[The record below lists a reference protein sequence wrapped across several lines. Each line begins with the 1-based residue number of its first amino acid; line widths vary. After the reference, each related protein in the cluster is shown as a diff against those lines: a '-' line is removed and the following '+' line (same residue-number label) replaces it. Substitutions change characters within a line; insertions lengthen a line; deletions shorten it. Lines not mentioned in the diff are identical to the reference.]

1 MSGLD
6 TTPETKALRLIL
18 ANLAI
23 PALEPVPS
31 DHVLTK
37 AFYLINRFPGRYA
50 EGTTWVEALPKS
62 NQDSDEPVHAGDGV
76 SSVIITSNDLAAAW
90 ASDRDGQPLYPLTQ
104 SMPRQRE
111 MAMRAGT
118 NIAMYVLTGNYK
130 ADQVHVPALLD
141 RLGR

>member
-1 MSGLD
+1 
-6 TTPETKALRLIL
+6 
-18 ANLAI
+18 
-23 PALEPVPS
+23 
-31 DHVLTK
+31 
-37 AFYLINRFPGRYA
+37 
-50 EGTTWVEALPKS
+50 
-62 NQDSDEPVHAGDGV
+62 VHAGDGV

-104 SMPRQRE
+104 SMARQRE